1 MLISVTH
8 TVVIKSMTGVD
19 EGGHAQVSD
28 YDGDYVCNGGVA
40 VSDYDGD
47 YVWSDDTD
55 ELHCEEEQVRSFCS
69 L

>member
-1 MLISVTH
+1 MVISVTH

-28 YDGDYVCNGGVA
+28 YDGDYV
-40 VSDYDGD
+40 
-47 YVWSDDTD
+47 WSDDTD

>member
-1 MLISVTH
+1 
-8 TVVIKSMTGVD
+8 MTGVD
-19 EGGHAQVSD
+19 EGGHAQ
-28 YDGDYVCNGGVA
+28 